1 MPVIADFLGVTIDEL
16 FGLAP
21 EKVMSVHERAMIE
34 IYDMSKDNKTQRKRL
49 EYACELVRASV
60 MGCCGCNLFGNIPD
74 NVRAS
79 EYGNYSLYLRDS
91 GFIFGRLNAN
101 LPFMLVMHEP
111 EKGYDD
117 VLAYDK
123 RAMDFFRIPQHT

>member
-49 EYACELVRASV
+49 EYAYELVRASV

-79 EYGNYSLYLRDS
+79 EYGFFSNSSAYLTPCVLCIFLQEEVQLFSL
-91 GFIFGRLNAN
+91 RL
-101 LPFMLVMHEP
+101 
-111 EKGYDD
+111 
-117 VLAYDK
+117 K
-123 RAMDFFRIPQHT
+123 RLCTSFLFPVIIPRKL

>member
-49 EYACELVRASV
+49 EYAYDWYEPLLWDAVAV
-60 MGCCGCNLFGNIPD
+60 I
-74 NVRAS
+74 
-79 EYGNYSLYLRDS
+79 YSATFL
-91 GFIFGRLNAN
+91 I
-101 LPFMLVMHEP
+101 M
-111 EKGYDD
+111 
-117 VLAYDK
+117 
-123 RAMDFFRIPQHT
+123 

>member
-1 MPVIADFLGVTIDEL
+1 MAIT
-16 FGLAP
+16 
-21 EKVMSVHERAMIE
+21 H
-34 IYDMSKDNKTQRKRL
+34 
-49 EYACELVRASV
+49 
-60 MGCCGCNLFGNIPD
+60 
-74 NVRAS
+74 
-79 EYGNYSLYLRDS
+79 S